1 MVQYK
6 RLFHSETER
15 IIIVTVLSVLRN
27 IHIRSANLSFTGG
40 EVAEAFV
47 PWHSSAGV
55 LHSMSVVVVM
65 VVMVV
70 GGGAGGGGSQGG
82 SIRPQRCNLTRNLV
96 SDGGSLIFYISFI
109 LAELCK

>member
-1 MVQYK
+1 MLDAFAPVIGISNEVVQCK

-70 GGGAGGGGSQGG
+70 GGGAGGRGG
-82 SIRPQRCNLTRNLV
+82 V
-96 SDGGSLIFYISFI
+96 SGRFDSASTLQFDSESG
-109 LAELCK
+109 E

>member
-1 MVQYK
+1 MQAA
-6 RLFHSETER
+6 FHSETER

-70 GGGAGGGGSQGG
+70 GGGAGGG
-82 SIRPQRCNLTRNLV
+82 V
-96 SDGGSLIFYISFI
+96 SGRFDSASTLQFDSESG
-109 LAELCK
+109 E

>member
-1 MVQYK
+1 MQAA
-6 RLFHSETER
+6 FHSETER

-70 GGGAGGGGSQGG
+70 GGGAGGGGG
-82 SIRPQRCNLTRNLV
+82 V
-96 SDGGSLIFYISFI
+96 SGRFDSASTLQFDSESG
-109 LAELCK
+109 E